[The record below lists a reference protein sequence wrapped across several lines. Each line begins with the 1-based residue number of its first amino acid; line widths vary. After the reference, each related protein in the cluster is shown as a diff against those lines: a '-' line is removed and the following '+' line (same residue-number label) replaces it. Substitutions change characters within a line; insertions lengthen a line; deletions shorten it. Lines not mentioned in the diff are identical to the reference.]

1 MNKTILIGVT
11 LIMFLFKNSATANYE
26 KVLYDFNI
34 ESYER
39 LEAQR
44 KKHQTE
50 TEDLQAK
57 RNILSKEY
65 GLLKK
70 EGKDDPALNSKIETI
85 KTELDK
91 CSSKLYDI
99 QSSLKEFLLD
109 IPNLP
114 ADSVPNGSSEEN
126 NIKIRDYGEPLILN
140 GKDHLEI
147 TSMIDTES
155 ANLLA
160 GSRFA
165 VLIGEI
171 AKLQRA
177 LIAFMLD
184 KAEEHGYTE
193 HYLPMV
199 ANSESLTST
208 GQLPK
213 FSEDLFQLTDD
224 YYLIPTAEV
233 PLTNL
238 YRNQIVDMNKFPLK
252 LSAHTSCFRSEAGS
266 YGRDTKG
273 LIRQHQFEKVELVQ
287 ISHPEKSFEALENLT
302 LHAETVLK
310 ELNLPYQVVELCT
323 GDLGFSAAKTYDLEV
338 WIPSQETFREISSCS
353 NCTDFQARRAKIR
366 FKEEGTSKLVH
377 TLNGS
382 ALAAGRALIAVIENN
397 FDQKSTITIPEVL
410 HDYTKF
416 TSIKV

>member
-1 MNKTILIGVT
+1 MIDTNLLKDNPQRVLKTL
-11 LIMFLFKNSATANYE
+11 KSRN
-26 KVLYDFNI
+26 YDFNI
-34 ESYER
+34 ESYES

-44 KKHQTE
+44 KTHQTE

-57 RNILSKEY
+57 RNSLSKEY

-70 EGKDDPALNSKIETI
+70 EGKDDSALNSKIETI
-85 KTELDK
+85 KAELDK
-91 CSSKLYDI
+91 CSSKLNDI

-126 NIKIRDYGEPLILN
+126 NIKIRDHGEPRLLK

-184 KAEEHGYTE
+184 KAEGHGYTE

-199 ANSESLTST
+199 ANSQSLTST

-238 YRNQIVDMNKFPLK
+238 YRNQILDMNAFPLK

-266 YGRDTKG
+266 YGKDTKG

-287 ISHPEKSFEALENLT
+287 ICHPEKSFEALENLT
-302 LHAETVLK
+302 SNAETVLK

-366 FKEEGTSKLVH
+366 FKEGGTSKLVH

-397 FDQKSTITIPEVL
+397 FDQKSTIAIPEAL

>member
-1 MNKTILIGVT
+1 MIDTNLIKDDPQMVA
-11 LIMFLFKNSATANYE
+11 KNLQSRN
-26 KVLYDFNI
+26 YDFNI

-85 KTELDK
+85 KNELDK
-91 CSSKLYDI
+91 CSSKLNDI

-126 NIKIRDYGEPLILN
+126 NIKIRDYGEPQILK

-165 VLIGEI
+165 VLIGQI

-233 PLTNL
+233 PLTNM
-238 YRNQIVDMNKFPLK
+238 YRDQILDMKAFPLK

-266 YGRDTKG
+266 YGKDTKG

-287 ISHPEKSFEALENLT
+287 ICHPEKSFEALENLT
-302 LHAETVLK
+302 SNAETVLK

-366 FKEEGTSKLVH
+366 FKEGGTSKLVH

-397 FDQKSTITIPEVL
+397 FDQKSTIAIPEAL

>member
-1 MNKTILIGVT
+1 MIDTNLIKDDPQRV
-11 LIMFLFKNSATANYE
+11 LEALQSKN
-26 KVLYDFNI
+26 YDFNV
-34 ESYER
+34 ESYES

-44 KKHQTE
+44 KIHQTE

-57 RNILSKEY
+57 RNSLSKEY

-91 CSSKLYDI
+91 CSSELNHI

-114 ADSVPNGSSEEN
+114 ADSVPNGSNEEN
-126 NIKIRDYGEPLILN
+126 NIKIRDHGEPRFLN

-160 GSRFA
+160 GSRFS

-213 FSEDLFQLTDD
+213 FAEDLFQLTDD

-287 ISHPEKSFEALENLT
+287 ICHPDQSFEALENLT
-302 LHAETVLK
+302 SHAESVLK
-310 ELNLPYQVVELCT
+310 DLNLPYQVVELCT

-366 FKEEGTSKLVH
+366 FKEKGVSKLAH

-397 FDQKSTITIPEVL
+397 FDQKGTITVPEAL

-416 TSIKV
+416 SIIKV

>member
-1 MNKTILIGVT
+1 MIDTNLIKDDPQMVA
-11 LIMFLFKNSATANYE
+11 KNLQSRN
-26 KVLYDFNI
+26 YDFNI
-34 ESYER
+34 ESYES

-50 TEDLQAK
+50 TEDLPAK

-91 CSSKLYDI
+91 CSSKLNDI

>member
-1 MNKTILIGVT
+1 MIDTNLLKD
-11 LIMFLFKNSATANYE
+11 NPQ
-26 KVLYDFNI
+26 KVLEALQSRNYDFNVG
-34 ESYER
+34 SYES

-44 KKHQTE
+44 KKYQTE

-57 RNILSKEY
+57 RNSLSKEY

-70 EGKDDPALNSKIETI
+70 EGKDDHALNSKIETI
-85 KTELDK
+85 KSELDT
-91 CSSKLYDI
+91 CSNKLNEI

-109 IPNLP
+109 VPNLP
-114 ADSVPNGSSEEN
+114 DDSVPPGADEGSN
-126 NIKIRDYGEPLILN
+126 KKIREHGEPAILK

-165 VLIGEI
+165 VLRGEI

-184 KAEEHGYTE
+184 KAAEHGYTE
-193 HYLPMV
+193 YYLPMI
-199 ANSESLTST
+199 ANTESLTAT

-213 FSEDLFQLTDD
+213 FSDDLFQLTDD
-224 YYLIPTAEV
+224 FYLIPTAEV

-238 YRNQIVDMNKFPLK
+238 FRNKIIDINEFPIK
-252 LSAHTSCFRSEAGS
+252 LTAHTSCFRSEAGS
-266 YGRDTKG
+266 YGKDTKG

-287 ISHPEKSFEALENLT
+287 ICHPDKSFEALENLT
-302 LHAETVLK
+302 SHAETVLQ
-310 ELNLPYQVVELCT
+310 ELNLPYRVVELCT

-366 FKEEGTSKLVH
+366 FKEGGTSKLAH

-397 FDQKSTITIPEVL
+397 YDQKGTITIPKVL

-416 TSIKV
+416 TSITV

>member
-1 MNKTILIGVT
+1 MIDTNFIKDNPKLVFDK
-11 LIMFLFKNSATANYE
+11 LRLRNYNFNLDLFEATEAN
-26 KVLYDFNI
+26 
-34 ESYER
+34 
-39 LEAQR
+39 R
-44 KKHQTE
+44 KKYQTK
-50 TEDLQAK
+50 TEDLQAS
-57 RNILSKEY
+57 RNVLSKEY
-65 GLLKK
+65 GMLKK
-70 EGKDDPALNSKIETI
+70 EGKDDPALNKKIESI
-85 KTELDK
+85 KADLDE
-91 CSSKLYDI
+91 CSSKLNDI
-99 QSSLKEFLLD
+99 QLTLKELMLD
-109 IPNLP
+109 VPNLP
-114 ADSVPNGSSEEN
+114 DDSVPRGENEEN
-126 NIKIRDYGEPLILN
+126 NVKIREYGEPTILK

-147 TSMIDTES
+147 TSMIDTDA

-165 VLIGEI
+165 VLHGDI

-184 KAEEHGYTE
+184 KAFEHGYTE

-199 ANSESLTST
+199 ANTESLTST

-213 FSEDLFQLTDD
+213 FSEDLFQLTED

-238 YRNQIVDMNKFPLK
+238 YRDKIIDIDKFPLK
-252 LSAHTSCFRSEAGS
+252 LTAHTSCFRSEAGS
-266 YGRDTKG
+266 YGKDTKG

-287 ISHPEKSFEALENLT
+287 ICHPEKSFEALENLT
-302 LHAETVLK
+302 SHAETILQ

-323 GDLGFSAAKTYDLEV
+323 GDLGFAAAKTYDLEV
-338 WIPSQETFREISSCS
+338 WIPSQETYREISSCS

-366 FKEEGTSKLVH
+366 FKEGGASKLAH

-397 FDQKSTITIPEVL
+397 FDQKSTIHIPEAL
-410 HDYTKF
+410 QEYTKF
-416 TSIKV
+416 DFIEV